1 MHILV
6 NGWFCG
12 QQTAGSGQY
21 LYFLLPQMAQELLAA
36 QEQPSAHITV
46 LLPAGA
52 EPTFAQPLP
61 ANVTLRQQKLPTLS
75 KNLAKLWWEQI
86 SVPAAARQLQADL
99 LWVPYWAAPWWQ
111 PVPTAVTVHDVIQ
124 LILPAY
130 RGGLLNRLY
139 TRLVAATARKSASI
153 IAVSHASKRDIV
165 QLLGV
170 PESRVHVV
178 HHGPNV
184 EATQLLTTHH
194 ALRTKYNLPERYF
207 LYLGGFDVRKNL
219 RGILAAYQRYLESG
233 GDPGIKLL
241 IAGKLPA
248 TDSAFLPDPRPIA
261 AELGLTEQV
270 HFCGWV
276 DDADKAALYAAA
288 TAFLFPTLYEGFG
301 MMVLEAQAAG
311 APVISSA

>member
-1 MHILV
+1 MCIRD
-6 NGWFCG
+6 
-12 QQTAGSGQY
+12 S
-21 LYFLLPQMAQELLAA
+21 
-36 QEQPSAHITV
+36 
-46 LLPAGA
+46 
-52 EPTFAQPLP
+52 
-61 ANVTLRQQKLPTLS
+61 S

-178 HHGPNV
+178 HHGPKDVYKRQVRRAVWLRDHLNRV
-184 EATQLLTTHH
+184 QTAVSYTHLMGQQMTIAIISTLPKPFQLKL
-194 ALRTKYNLPERYF
+194 ALR
-207 LYLGGFDVRKNL
+207 
-219 RGILAAYQRYLESG
+219 
-233 GDPGIKLL
+233 
-241 IAGKLPA
+241 
-248 TDSAFLPDPRPIA
+248 
-261 AELGLTEQV
+261 
-270 HFCGWV
+270 
-276 DDADKAALYAAA
+276 
-288 TAFLFPTLYEGFG
+288 
-301 MMVLEAQAAG
+301 
-311 APVISSA
+311 